1 MSFPTVIYSSQRHVR
16 SGESTAG
23 FVLWLHVMLLH
34 LPGNPLL
41 LSLLWV
47 CVLSALHLL
56 VLLACKVNELSS
68 RRPSDSEAD
77 ALPALSNGLISSL
90 QLNIALSHDCRA
102 GQRCEIGWDCWEAV
116 VDSTD
121 AGSAATP

>member
-56 VLLACKVNELSS
+56 VLPACKSMNYQAEDQVIVKLSRYQCS
-68 RRPSDSEAD
+68 PMA
-77 ALPALSNGLISSL
+77 
-90 QLNIALSHDCRA
+90 
-102 GQRCEIGWDCWEAV
+102 
-116 VDSTD
+116 
-121 AGSAATP
+121 